1 MGSRKFTLEFDVDSK
16 FNNINKKKK
25 EKERKGSVVIVH
37 NRKPPNNRTE
47 AQAIELLSL
56 IKDWKVF
63 REMYTLTRL
72 IKSTRVTKR
81 IVKKYSRP
89 SMALINRN
97 TLMLS
102 RGTVINT
109 YTVGITDS
117 KLYKKIEVN
126 RYAKSL
132 DR

>member
-1 MGSRKFTLEFDVDSK
+1 
-16 FNNINKKKK
+16 
-25 EKERKGSVVIVH
+25 
-37 NRKPPNNRTE
+37 
-47 AQAIELLSL
+47 
-56 IKDWKVF
+56 
-63 REMYTLTRL
+63 
-72 IKSTRVTKR
+72 
-81 IVKKYSRP
+81 
-89 SMALINRN
+89 MALINRN

-132 DR
+132 DL

>member
-1 MGSRKFTLEFDVDSK
+1 MDNK
-16 FNNINKKKK
+16 FNNRNKKKK
-25 EKERKGSVVIVH
+25 RERKKRKCRNRVH

>member
-1 MGSRKFTLEFDVDSK
+1 MDNKFH
-16 FNNINKKKK
+16 NGNKKKK
-25 EKERKGSVVIVH
+25 RERNKRKCRNKVH
-37 NRKPPNNRTE
+37 NRKQPNNRTE
-47 AQAIELLSL
+47 TQAIELLSL
-56 IKDWKVF
+56 IKDREVF

-102 RGTVINT
+102 QGTVINT